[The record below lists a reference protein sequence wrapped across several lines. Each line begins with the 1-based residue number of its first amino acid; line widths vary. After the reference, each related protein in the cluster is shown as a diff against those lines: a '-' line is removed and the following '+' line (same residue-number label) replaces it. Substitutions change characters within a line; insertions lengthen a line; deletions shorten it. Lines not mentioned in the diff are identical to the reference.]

1 MERESMEFDVVIVGG
16 GPSGLAAACR
26 LRQLAQEKGQD
37 ISVCLVE
44 KGSEIGAHILSGA
57 VLEPT
62 ALDELFPDWREQESP
77 ITTAVEGD
85 DFHYMLN
92 KQRAIKLPNFLIPKP
107 MRNHGNYIVSMGRV
121 CRWLGEQAEA
131 LEVNVFPGFA
141 ASEVLFDDQGRVIG
155 VATGDMGRDK
165 SGAEKPTFEAGYE
178 LLGKY
183 TIFAEG
189 CRGSLGKQLM
199 DRFSLREDADPQHYG
214 IGLKEVWSIDPE
226 KHTPGKVVHTLGW
239 PMNNRTEGGG
249 FLYHA
254 DHGEVY
260 LGFIIALSYENPYL
274 SPFDEFQRW
283 KHHPVIEATLQGGK
297 RVSYGARAV
306 NKGGFQSLPKLV
318 FPGGLLVGCEA
329 GFLNGAKIKGNHTAM
344 KTGMLAAESVAEAL
358 FGGDEGYSELTAYS
372 ERVAGSWVNDELYRT
387 RNFGPALHKFGTF
400 FGAAFAWIDQNVFRG
415 KLPFTM
421 RNKHPDHGMLKSA
434 SQAQKIEYPK
444 PDGKISF
451 DKLSSVFLSSTNHEE
466 DQPCHL
472 QLADPNIP
480 ISVNLPNYSEPA
492 QRYCPAGVY
501 EIVEEPGSGPRF
513 QINAQNCVH
522 CKTCDIKDP
531 SQNINWVV
539 PEGGGGPNYSN
550 M

>member
-26 LRQLAQEKGQD
+26 LRQLAQAKGQG

-239 PMNNRTEGGG
+239 PMNNRTEGGWVFVSRRSWG
-249 FLYHA
+249 GVSRLY
-254 DHGEVY
+254 
-260 LGFIIALSYENPYL
+260 
-274 SPFDEFQRW
+274 
-283 KHHPVIEATLQGGK
+283 
-297 RVSYGARAV
+297 
-306 NKGGFQSLPKLV
+306 
-318 FPGGLLVGCEA
+318 
-329 GFLNGAKIKGNHTAM
+329 
-344 KTGMLAAESVAEAL
+344 
-358 FGGDEGYSELTAYS
+358 
-372 ERVAGSWVNDELYRT
+372 
-387 RNFGPALHKFGTF
+387 
-400 FGAAFAWIDQNVFRG
+400 
-415 KLPFTM
+415 
-421 RNKHPDHGMLKSA
+421 
-434 SQAQKIEYPK
+434 
-444 PDGKISF
+444 
-451 DKLSSVFLSSTNHEE
+451 
-466 DQPCHL
+466 
-472 QLADPNIP
+472 
-480 ISVNLPNYSEPA
+480 
-492 QRYCPAGVY
+492 YCP
-501 EIVEEPGSGPRF
+501 EL
-513 QINAQNCVH
+513 
-522 CKTCDIKDP
+522 
-531 SQNINWVV
+531 
-539 PEGGGGPNYSN
+539 
-550 M
+550 